1 MNEASSRVGSGRPID
16 ASVSSA
22 IRVPIG
28 TWPPS
33 PVFPMSCSRAPRR
46 SASGSVVSSTASR
59 STGSSGSGAAS
70 IDDIPVSA
78 VVRCVST
85 VYRWYGSR
93 WGRHRTAT
101 HAGRNRASSP
111 SRSSV
116 SSACAAGSPAR
127 SNRRNASRTSGPHA
141 TGSGTSAASISS
153 RSCGEAGTPA
163 SAVRA
168 RASRTPT
175 GPRIDSPGTPV
186 TSVAPPARRATAS
199 ARIRETC
206 RACSNTARI
215 RPSSAISRGSSVN
228 PIARAIEGWWSSTS
242 RSVRRPAS
250 RCSALRT
257 RVRNS
262 SAASR
267 TARSRSRSG
276 TPPPLTS
283 SSQRTVW
290 MSRSPPAPSLSSGS
304 RRCAVEP

>member
-1 MNEASSRVGSGRPID
+1 MNEASSRVGSGKPID

-46 SASGSVVSSTASR
+46 RASGSVVSSTASR

-70 IDDIPVSA
+70 IDDMPVSA

-127 SNRRNASRTSGPHA
+127 SRPEERVTDLRVPRDRVRHVRSLDLVEELRRGRNAGFGGPGEGVEDAHRPVGSARRVRPSRPSRPPVSAREGVGQDPRDLPCVLEHRAHQAVLGDQPRLVREPHRAGDRGLVVEHEPVRA
-141 TGSGTSAASISS
+141 TPRLEVQRAADPGQELLGGLQG
-153 RSCGEAGTPA
+153 RSL
-163 SAVRA
+163 AVAERGRRRRSRA
-168 RASRTPT
+168 RAS
-175 GPRIDSPGTPV
+175 
-186 TSVAPPARRATAS
+186 APS
-199 ARIRETC
+199 GC
-206 RACSNTARI
+206 RGAL
-215 RPSSAISRGSSVN
+215 
-228 PIARAIEGWWSSTS
+228 
-242 RSVRRPAS
+242 RRP
-250 RCSALRT
+250 
-257 RVRNS
+257 
-262 SAASR
+262 
-267 TARSRSRSG
+267 
-276 TPPPLTS
+276 P
-283 SSQRTVW
+283 
-290 MSRSPPAPSLSSGS
+290 
-304 RRCAVEP
+304 